1 MKYNTL
7 LFDVDNTLLDFDA
20 NEEESF
26 KSLIRDKGEIYSEEL
41 YEVYKKMNQGMWADI
56 ELGKIK
62 VEEVLNTRFSKLMSK
77 YGKSID
83 GGEWEKTYRS
93 YLNQGVQLMPDVHE
107 VLSKLNEKYTLYI
120 ITNGI
125 AKTQYSRINGAGI
138 SQYFKDYFISEDIGA
153 NKPAIEFFNYVK
165 DHIKGFN
172 ERKALVIGDSITS
185 DIKGGNLAGIDTC
198 WLCKEGTVNESSIA
212 PNYEIHS
219 LKELLQILS

>member
-107 VLSKLNEKYTLYI
+107 VLSKLHEKYTLYI

-165 DHIKGFN
+165 DHIKRVQWG
-172 ERKALVIGDSITS
+172 R
-185 DIKGGNLAGIDTC
+185 NL
-198 WLCKEGTVNESSIA
+198 
-212 PNYEIHS
+212 NYWRFYHIRY
-219 LKELLQILS
+219 

>member
-20 NEEESF
+20 NEGESF

-41 YEVYKKMNQGMWADI
+41 YEVYKKINQGMWADI

-62 VEEVLNTRFSKLMSK
+62 VDEVLNTRFSKLMSE

-83 GGEWEKTYRS
+83 GGEWEKTYRL
-93 YLNQGVQLMPDVHE
+93 YLNQGVQLMPDAHE
-107 VLSKLNEKYTLYI
+107 VLSKLHEKYTLYI
-120 ITNGI
+120 VTNGI
-125 AKTQYSRINGAGI
+125 ARTQYSRINGAGI
-138 SQYFKDYFISEDIGA
+138 SQYFKDCFISEDIGA

-165 DHIKGFN
+165 DHVEGFN
-172 ERKALVIGDSITS
+172 EAETLIIGDSITS

-198 WLCKEGTVNESSIA
+198 WLCKEGTVNESSIS

-219 LKELLQILS
+219 LKELLQIL

>member
-20 NEEESF
+20 NEGESF

-41 YEVYKKMNQGMWADI
+41 YEVYKKINQGMWADI

-62 VEEVLNTRFSKLMSK
+62 VDEVLNTRFSKLMSE

-83 GGEWEKTYRS
+83 GGEWEKTYRL
-93 YLNQGVQLMPDVHE
+93 YLNQGVQLMPDAHE
-107 VLSKLNEKYTLYI
+107 VLSKLHEKYTLYI
-120 ITNGI
+120 VTNGI
-125 AKTQYSRINGAGI
+125 ARTQYSRINGAGI
-138 SQYFKDYFISEDIGA
+138 SQYFKDCFISEDIGA

-165 DHIKGFN
+165 DHVEGFN
-172 ERKALVIGDSITS
+172 EAETLIIGDSITS

-198 WLCKEGTVNESSIA
+198 WFCKEGTVNESSIS

-219 LKELLQILS
+219 LKELLQIL